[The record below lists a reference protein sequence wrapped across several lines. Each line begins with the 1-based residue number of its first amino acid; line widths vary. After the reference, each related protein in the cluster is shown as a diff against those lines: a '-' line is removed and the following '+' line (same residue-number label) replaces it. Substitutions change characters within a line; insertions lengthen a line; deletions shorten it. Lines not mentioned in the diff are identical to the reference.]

1 MEIRI
6 DGDDGVPV
14 YRQIV
19 DAIKHQISVG
29 ALAPGARLPT
39 LRRLA
44 QELGVDRNTVVRAYR
59 VLGREGVISLQQGR
73 GSFVKSHSRHP
84 ELTRHRRQR
93 LDLIVGESI
102 GRALSLGYGPDEI
115 EHTFSKCLSEWK
127 RERKQHNRDG
137 AYYSAFK
144 SQRTSGGEIDVRS

>member
-19 DAIKHQISVG
+19 EAIKHQVAVG

-59 VLGREGVISLQQGR
+59 VLSREGVISLQQGR

-84 ELTRHRRQR
+84 EVTRHRHER
-93 LDLIVGESI
+93 LQLIVGESI
-102 GRALSLGYGPDEI
+102 ARALSLGYSPDEI
-115 EHTFSKCLSEWK
+115 EHTFANRLAEWK
-127 RERKQHNRDG
+127 RAQATESRRHQPHSIQARQG
-137 AYYSAFK
+137 L
-144 SQRTSGGEIDVRS
+144 GGR